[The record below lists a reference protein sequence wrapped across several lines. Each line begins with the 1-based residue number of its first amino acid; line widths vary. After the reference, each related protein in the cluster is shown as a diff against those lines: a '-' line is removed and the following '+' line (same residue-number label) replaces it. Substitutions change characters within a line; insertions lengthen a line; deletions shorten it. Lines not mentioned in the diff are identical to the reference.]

1 MIEKAVL
8 NNMRIGIDASNIRA
22 GGGLTHLSELIKNAR
37 QEVHG
42 WESVIVWAGKTTIEQ
57 LPEAPWLQ
65 RIYEPVLDRALPF
78 RWHWQR
84 FRLEQLATVAHCDLL
99 FTPGG
104 TYGGG
109 FRPFVTM
116 SQNMLPFESHEN
128 QRFGFSWN
136 RLRYFLLQKSQVATF
151 NRADGL
157 VFLSDHA
164 QTTIEPYLKGNAK
177 NSVTTIPHGVEESFR
192 CEPRMQESLGA
203 YSAQRPF
210 RLLYVSIINL
220 YKHQWH
226 VAEAVGQLRKEGLP
240 IAIDFIGP
248 AYKPALQRLQQAQ
261 NRWDPTG
268 EFIRYVGPVPYKEL
282 PGRYHQADGFVF
294 ASSCENMPNIL
305 LEAMA
310 SGLPIACSNRGP
322 MPEMLGD
329 AGLYFDPENPAQI
342 AEALRT
348 LLTDVD
354 LRQQIAWKA
363 YDQAQNYSW
372 QRCADETFAFLA
384 QVASN
389 SA

>member
-1 MIEKAVL
+1 
-8 NNMRIGIDASNIRA
+8 MRVGVDASNLRA
-22 GGGLTHLSELIKNAR
+22 GGGVTHLIEFLQAACPDK
-37 QEVHG
+37 HG
-42 WESVIVWAGKTTIEQ
+42 VKQIIVWGGDATLTRIADQ
-57 LPEAPWLQ
+57 PWLKKIQ
-65 RIYEPVLDRALPF
+65 DPSLEKSLSVRLYWQKFQLDR
-78 RWHWQR
+78 
-84 FRLEQLATVAHCDLL
+84 LARSVGCDVL
-99 FTPGG
+99 FVPGG
-104 TYGGG
+104 SYRGG

-116 SQNMLPFESHEN
+116 SRNMLPFEHQEY
-128 QRFGFSWN
+128 QRFGFSGN
-136 RLRYFLLQKSQVATF
+136 TLRYVLLRQSQLATF
-151 NRADGL
+151 RKASGL
-157 VFLSDHA
+157 IFLSDYA
-164 QTTIEPYLKGNAK
+164 RTTIHPHLNGRNTAI
-177 NSVTTIPHGVEESFR
+177 TTIPHGVEESFR